1 MNKNEGKFDSKN
13 NFIVDGEKPEV
24 YKKYF
29 EIKNQTLKG
38 RMQMAQKGD
47 EVLAKLYHLTEFVIS
62 IVEELDYETLSEFN
76 NLHKSFELLRIVEKE
91 EDKESLLITLKNALD
106 DKIDFYRKLYG
117 YVSEKNTVE
126 EQFNVE
132 KIRTRNLLARIDYVV
147 ENIVNRRN
155 NVANYFEMMCSQV
168 QMLQEYETQLNNA
181 NMLEEIYRFIINK
194 SILILNPT
202 QEDLDELKEANDFVN
217 SEQLEME
224 YLTECLTV
232 HEVMAKVFLQ
242 RIRLEECIKEIRKN
256 EPTR

>member
-1 MNKNEGKFDSKN
+1 MSKKEGIFDLKS
-13 NFIVDGEKPEV
+13 NFIVEGEKPEV

-29 EIKNQTLKG
+29 ELKNQTIKS
-38 RMQMAQKGD
+38 RMQMSKKGD
-47 EVLAKLYHLTEFVIS
+47 EILVKLYHLTQFVIN
-62 IVEELDYETLSEFN
+62 IIEELDYATLYEFN
-76 NLHKSFELLRIVEKE
+76 NLHKSFELLRMIEKE
-91 EDKESLLITLKNALD
+91 EDRESILVTLKNALD

-117 YVSEKNTVE
+117 YVSEKNTIE

-132 KIRTRNLLARIDYVV
+132 KIRTRNLLEKINYVV

-155 NVANYFEMMCSQV
+155 NVANYFELLCDQV
-168 QMLQEYETQLNNA
+168 QMLQEYEIQLNNA
-181 NMLEEIYRFIINK
+181 SMLEEVYRFIINK

-202 QEDLDELKEANDFVN
+202 QEDLDDLKEVNNFVT

-224 YLTECLTV
+224 YLCECLTV